1 MKTMYKKIV
10 LRSMM
15 LLLAV
20 GLVFGISSCSRDD
33 EGGGGSGGTHKV
45 VFKAVG
51 SEGVVIK
58 TAGYTVGTEI
68 HTKSDLSVNTWSSE
82 EITITGNTPL
92 SAIANA
98 IGTGASST
106 LKVQIFVDGKLVKES
121 TSTGTYLSATAAHN
135 YE

>member
-15 LLLAV
+15 LLIAL

-33 EGGGGSGGTHKV
+33 DGGGSGGTHKV

-58 TAGYTVGTEI
+58 TVGYTVGTEI

-98 IGTGASST
+98 VGPGANST

-121 TSTGTYLSATAAHN
+121 TSTGTYLSTTAAYN

>member
-10 LRSMM
+10 LRSLM

-33 EGGGGSGGTHKV
+33 DGGGSGGTHKV
-45 VFKAVG
+45 VFKGVG

-58 TAGYTVGTEI
+58 AVGYNIGTEL
-68 HTKSDLSVNTWSSE
+68 HTKTDLSVNTWTSE
-82 EITITGNTPL
+82 EYTFTGNTPL
-92 SAIANA
+92 NVAVNAVGTNAN
-98 IGTGASST
+98 ST
-106 LKVQIFVDGKLVKES
+106 LKAQIFVDGKLVKES
-121 TSTGTYLSATAAHN
+121 TSTGTYLSTTAAYN